1 MSKTVITMKDSCPTG
16 ERLTVNN
23 AATQI
28 VRSMKGG
35 VKKTKIVIVDHETG
49 KILGEGENKIL
60 VPGSQVTAC
69 KQFGIDQV
77 VPFPTYNSELQLEN
91 SYPDWSMQPENEP
104 ITCLWCVG
112 QSGFANT
119 PGEII
124 AVDTKDR
131 IAPTNDILPFRY
143 VKNTEDLDYDQRQVY
158 FGRKPLSNGKVAYYF
173 KKFDTE
179 PMLHVRYLDGTEVG
193 PNMWN
198 VETPQDIEV
207 FVEMRLSV
215 SRLDFRDYFDQVLG
229 WDKAYIN
236 TISLCT
242 AWFRNNIPESP
253 LSVEDSIYYNWYQD
267 IIPFTKFNFKNNDLT
282 ELNKAVDFIYQIYY

>member
-1 MSKTVITMKDSCPTG
+1 MKDSHPTG
-16 ERLTVNN
+16 DIASIVNHS
-23 AATQI
+23 ASQI
-28 VRSMKGG
+28 VRSLKGG

-77 VPFPTYNSELQLEN
+77 VLFPTYNSELGLEN
-91 SYPDWSMQPENEP
+91 SYPDWEMPPANDP
-104 ITCLWCVG
+104 ITCIWCVG
-112 QSGFANT
+112 QSGYANT

-124 AVDTKDR
+124 VVDTKDR
-131 IAPTNDILPFRY
+131 IAPVDDILPFRY
-143 VKNTEDLDYDQRQVY
+143 VKADEDLDIDQRQTY
-158 FGRKPLSNGKVAYYF
+158 FGRKQMEDGEHIAYYF

-193 PNMWN
+193 PNMWSID
-198 VETPQDIEV
+198 TPQEVEV

-215 SRLDFRDYFDQVLG
+215 TRLDFRDYFDQVLG

-242 AWFRNNIPESP
+242 AWYRNDIPEDP
-253 LSVEDSIYYNWYQD
+253 EDPESVHYKWFQD
-267 IIPFTKFNFKNNDLT
+267 IIPFTKFNFRNNELA